1 MKKVKTS
8 CHVRMA
14 LLSLIAIFITIL
26 HSHLYASTEMVID
39 EEAQFQFAEH
49 CLNKGDYGRAI
60 VEYERFIYFFPFSE
74 KNEVARYKM
83 GLSYSKNNQ
92 YDNAI
97 NTFNS
102 IIEDYSDTAYSLK
115 SYIEISRVYLLKKA
129 YSLSLTTLNNLIT
142 IASDQVILD
151 QAYYEKAWIY
161 MEMGLWEKAIEC
173 LKEVSPESEDI
184 YNIKGTL
191 KGLAKKDGIKTKDP
205 GLAGFL
211 SVLPGAGH
219 LYCERPRDALLSFIL
234 NGAMIFAA
242 YEAFDNDL
250 YGIGG
255 IISFLELGFYTGN
268 IYSAISSAHKYNY
281 DEKVRFL
288 EHLKKGK
295 RVGVSMDSVEKNGSL
310 FITCQIPF

>member
-8 CHVRMA
+8 CRVRMA
-14 LLSLIAIFITIL
+14 LLSLIALFITIL
-26 HSHLYASTEMVID
+26 YSHLYASAEIVID

-49 CLNKGDYGRAI
+49 CFNKGYYGRAI

-83 GLSYSKNNQ
+83 GLSYSQNNQ

-102 IIEDYSDTAYSLK
+102 IIEDCSDTEYSFK

-129 YSLSLTTLNNLIT
+129 YSISLTTLNNLIT
-142 IASDQVILD
+142 IASDQAILD

-173 LKEVSPESEDI
+173 LKKVSPENEDT
-184 YNIKGTL
+184 YNIKETL

-205 GLAGFL
+205 ELAGFL

-219 LYCERPRDALLSFIL
+219 LYCERPRDALISFIL

-250 YGIGG
+250 YGVGG
-255 IISFLELGFYTGN
+255 IISFLELGFYSGN
-268 IYSAISSAHKYNY
+268 IYSAISSAHKYNH
-281 DEKVRFL
+281 DEKLRFL

-295 RVGVSMDSVEKNGSL
+295 RVGISMDSVEKNGSV
-310 FITCQIPF
+310 FILCQIPF